1 MLKRQVSANLPLKV
15 NLLMATSTL
24 TPFPHLQLNQLNDI
38 IPVFS
43 NEKKTMGNKNKQPS
57 SDDHTEF
64 RFFDNRQKYLLFVN
78 TCSEK
83 WVIGERISRELKHI
97 EPTPPSIRIFDAG
110 VGDGTVLARVW
121 RAMHHRFPT
130 MPFSIHGKEVSL
142 EDVRLTMDKLPD
154 RLYEH
159 PASVVVLTNLY
170 YGEAPWL
177 TPRSVKSAEDMI
189 WKEVALTGN
198 SSHEFEQQIVDLQPF
213 LSENWQAR
221 VGKHGNPVYEKPVA
235 LILYRDDHRFMLDSV
250 VPKRDQPKANFDLI
264 IASQPYRAIASAE
277 SKAKNVLTPL
287 ACALAP
293 NGRLIGIHSMG
304 NDPGMEIIE
313 AVWPGENPFTVS
325 RHEILEAV
333 KQELGDEA
341 SDYIFSAGSNIESL
355 FNYEMHTLP
364 NEIGSSIGTSTLL
377 AAWNAAT
384 YVAQVEDDRLEAAM
398 HEDAYIE
405 NTRSVLNKRGGLW
418 FQNESYTIIR
428 R

>member
-1 MLKRQVSANLPLKV
+1 MTEPTITVK
-15 NLLMATSTL
+15 
-24 TPFPHLQLNQLNDI
+24 D
-38 IPVFS
+38 
-43 NEKKTMGNKNKQPS
+43 
-57 SDDHTEF
+57 DDHTEF

-83 WVIGERISRELKHI
+83 WVIGERITRELKNI
-97 EPTPPSIRIFDAG
+97 TPTPPAIRIFDAG
-110 VGDGTVLARVW
+110 IGDGTVLSRVW

-142 EDVRLTMDKLPD
+142 EDVRLTLDKLPD

-177 TPRSVKSAEDMI
+177 TPRSPDAAKNMI
-189 WKEVALTGN
+189 WKEVSLTGN
-198 SSHEFEQQIVDLQPF
+198 SAHEFEQQIVALQEF

-221 VGKHGNPVYEKPVA
+221 AGKHGNPVYERPVA
-235 LILYRDDHRFMLDSV
+235 LVLYRDDHRFLLDAAI
-250 VPKRDQPKANFDLI
+250 PKRESPQANFDLI

-277 SKAKNVLTPL
+277 SKAKNVVTPL
-287 ACALAP
+287 ARALAP

-304 NDPGMEIIE
+304 NDPGMEIVE
-313 AVWPGENPFTVS
+313 AIWPGQNPFTVS
-325 RHEILEAV
+325 RQEILEAV
-333 KQELGDEA
+333 KIELGDESA
-341 SDYIFSAGSNIESL
+341 NYNFSAGSNIDSL

-364 NEIGSSIGTSTLL
+364 NEIDSSIGTSTLL

-398 HEDAYIE
+398 REDNYISA
-405 NTRSVLNKRGGLW
+405 TRNVLKKRGGLW
-418 FQNESYTIIR
+418 FQNESYTITR
-428 R
+428 K

>member
-1 MLKRQVSANLPLKV
+1 MNDKV
-15 NLLMATSTL
+15 KSPA
-24 TPFPHLQLNQLNDI
+24 
-38 IPVFS
+38 V
-43 NEKKTMGNKNKQPS
+43 G
-57 SDDHTEF
+57 DHTEF

-97 EPTPPSIRIFDAG
+97 IPTPPSIRIFDAG

-121 RAMHHRFPT
+121 RAMHHQFPT
-130 MPFSIHGKEVSL
+130 MPFTIQGKEVSL
-142 EDVRLTMDKLPD
+142 EDVRLTLDKLPD

-177 TPRSVKSAEDMI
+177 TPRSSEAADNMV
-189 WKEVALTGN
+189 WKEVALSGN
-198 SSHEFEQQIVDLQPF
+198 SSHEFEQQIVELQGF

-235 LILYRDDHRFMLDSV
+235 LVLYRDDHRFMLDSV
-250 VPKRDQPKANFDLI
+250 IPKQNQPRADFDLI

-277 SKAKNVLTPL
+277 SKAKNVVTPL
-287 ACALAP
+287 TRALAP
-293 NGRLIGIHSMG
+293 NGRLIGIHSVG
-304 NDPGMEIIE
+304 NDPGMEIVDSI
-313 AVWPGENPFTVS
+313 WPGQSPFSVS
-325 RHEILEAV
+325 RHEILQAV
-333 KQELGDEA
+333 KTELGDTA
-341 SDYIFSAGSNIESL
+341 TDYVYSAGSNIESL

-398 HEDAYIE
+398 HADAYIDI
-405 NTRSVLNKRGGLW
+405 TRKVLNKRGGLW
-418 FQNESYTIIR
+418 FQNESYTISR
-428 R
+428 K

>member
-1 MLKRQVSANLPLKV
+1 MTDSANHPK
-15 NLLMATSTL
+15 
-24 TPFPHLQLNQLNDI
+24 
-38 IPVFS
+38 
-43 NEKKTMGNKNKQPS
+43 E
-57 SDDHTEF
+57 DDHTEF

-83 WVIGERISRELKHI
+83 WVIGERITRELKNI
-97 EPTPPSIRIFDAG
+97 SPTPPSIRIFDAG
-110 VGDGTVLARVW
+110 VGDGTVLSRVW

-142 EDVRLTMDKLPD
+142 EDVRLTLDKLPD

-177 TPRSVKSAEDMI
+177 TPRSAEAAKNLV

-198 SSHEFEQQIVDLQPF
+198 SAHEFEQQIVDLQGF

-221 VGKHGNPVYEKPVA
+221 TGKHGNPVYERPVA
-235 LILYRDDHRFMLDSV
+235 LILYRDDHRFLLDAAI
-250 VPKRDQPKANFDLI
+250 PKRDSPQANFDLI
-264 IASQPYRAIASAE
+264 IASQPYRAIAAAE
-277 SKAKNVLTPL
+277 SKAKNVITPL
-287 ACALAP
+287 TRALAP

-304 NDPGMEIIE
+304 NDPGMEIVE
-313 AVWPGENPFTVS
+313 AIWPGQNPFTVS
-325 RHEILEAV
+325 RQEILEAV
-333 KQELGDEA
+333 RVELGDEA
-341 SDYIFSAGSNIESL
+341 AEYNFAAGSNIDSL

-398 HEDAYIE
+398 REDDYISA
-405 NTRSVLNKRGGLW
+405 TRGVLNKRGGLW
-418 FQNESYTIIR
+418 FQNESYTITR

>member
-1 MLKRQVSANLPLKV
+1 MKQQ
-15 NLLMATSTL
+15 ST
-24 TPFPHLQLNQLNDI
+24 PESKDEP
-38 IPVFS
+38 
-43 NEKKTMGNKNKQPS
+43 
-57 SDDHTEF
+57 TEF

-83 WVIGERISRELKHI
+83 WVIGDRVTRELKNI
-97 EPTPPSIRIFDAG
+97 IPTPPSIRIFDAG
-110 VGDGTVLARVW
+110 VGDGTVLSRVW

-142 EDVRLTMDKLPD
+142 EDVRLTLDKLPD

-177 TPRSVKSAEDMI
+177 TPRSPQAAKDMV
-189 WKEVALTGN
+189 WKEVALEGN
-198 SSHEFEQQIVDLQPF
+198 SAHEFEQQIVALQDF

-221 VGKHGNPVYEKPVA
+221 TGTHGNPVYERPVA
-235 LILYRDDHRFMLDSV
+235 LVLYRDDHRFLLDSV
-250 VPKRDQPKANFDLI
+250 IPKRESPQANFDLI

-277 SKAKNVLTPL
+277 SKAKNVITPL
-287 ACALAP
+287 SRALAP

-304 NDPGMEIIE
+304 NDPGMEIVE
-313 AVWPGENPFTVS
+313 SVWPGQNPFTVS
-325 RHEILEAV
+325 RQEILEAV
-333 KQELGDEA
+333 KAELGDEA
-341 SDYIFSAGSNIESL
+341 ANFVFAAGSNIDSL

-384 YVAQVEDDRLEAAM
+384 YVAQVEDDRLEAAL
-398 HEDAYIE
+398 HQDAYIDV
-405 NTRSVLNKRGGLW
+405 TRNVLAKRGGLW
-418 FQNESYTIIR
+418 FQNESYTITR
-428 R
+428 K

>member
-1 MLKRQVSANLPLKV
+1 MNPQN
-15 NLLMATSTL
+15 
-24 TPFPHLQLNQLNDI
+24 
-38 IPVFS
+38 
-43 NEKKTMGNKNKQPS
+43 
-57 SDDHTEF
+57 DHTEF

-83 WVIGERISRELKHI
+83 WVIGERISKELKHI
-97 EPTPPSIRIFDAG
+97 QPTPPSIRIFDAG

-130 MPFSIHGKEVSL
+130 MPFTIQGKEVSL
-142 EDVRLTMDKLPD
+142 EDVRLTLDKLPD

-177 TPRSVKSAEDMI
+177 TPRNTDTAARMI
-189 WKEVALTGN
+189 WKEVALRGN
-198 SSHEFEQQIVDLQPF
+198 SSHEFEQQIVGLQSF
-213 LSENWQAR
+213 LSENWQAQ
-221 VGKHGNPVYEKPVA
+221 VGKHGNPVYDKPVA
-235 LILYRDDHRFMLDSV
+235 LILYRDDHRFMLDAV
-250 VPKRDQPKANFDLI
+250 IPKPHKPRADFDLV

-277 SKAKNVLTPL
+277 SKASNVITPL
-287 ACALAP
+287 TRALAP

-313 AVWPGENPFTVS
+313 SMWPGENPFTVS
-325 RHEILEAV
+325 RHQILQAV
-333 KQELGDEA
+333 KDELGAD
-341 SDYIFSAGSNIESL
+341 SGNFTFSAGSDEESL
-355 FNYEMHTLP
+355 FTYEMHTLP

-384 YVAQVEDDRLEAAM
+384 YVAQIEDYRLEEAM
-398 HEDAYIE
+398 HSDEYIDC
-405 NTRSVLNKRGGLW
+405 TRKILSERGGLW
-418 FQNESYTIIR
+418 FQNESYTITR

>member
-1 MLKRQVSANLPLKV
+1 VTEPTITDK
-15 NLLMATSTL
+15 
-24 TPFPHLQLNQLNDI
+24 D
-38 IPVFS
+38 
-43 NEKKTMGNKNKQPS
+43 
-57 SDDHTEF
+57 DDHTEF

-83 WVIGERISRELKHI
+83 WVIGERITRELKNI
-97 EPTPPSIRIFDAG
+97 SPTPPSIRIFDAG
-110 VGDGTVLARVW
+110 IGDGTVLSRVW

-142 EDVRLTMDKLPD
+142 EDVRLTLDKLPD

-177 TPRSVKSAEDMI
+177 TPRSPEAANNMV
-189 WKEVALTGN
+189 WKEVSLTGN
-198 SSHEFEQQIVDLQPF
+198 SAHEFEQQIVALQEF

-221 VGKHGNPVYEKPVA
+221 TGKHGNPVYERPVA
-235 LILYRDDHRFMLDSV
+235 LILYRDDHRFLLDAAI
-250 VPKRDQPKANFDLI
+250 PKRESPQADFDLI

-277 SKAKNVLTPL
+277 SKAKNVITPL
-287 ACALAP
+287 ARALAP

-313 AVWPGENPFTVS
+313 AIWPGQNPFTVS
-325 RHEILEAV
+325 RQEILEAV
-333 KQELGDEA
+333 KVELGDEA
-341 SDYIFSAGSNIESL
+341 AHYHFSAGSNIDSL

-364 NEIGSSIGTSTLL
+364 NEIDSSIGTSTLL

-398 HEDAYIE
+398 REDNYISA
-405 NTRSVLNKRGGLW
+405 TRSVLKKRGGLW
-418 FQNESYTIIR
+418 FQNESYTITR
-428 R
+428 K

>member
-1 MLKRQVSANLPLKV
+1 MPDK
-15 NLLMATSTL
+15 
-24 TPFPHLQLNQLNDI
+24 D
-38 IPVFS
+38 
-43 NEKKTMGNKNKQPS
+43 
-57 SDDHTEF
+57 DDHTEF

-83 WVIGERISRELKHI
+83 WVIGERVSRELNNVI
-97 EPTPPSIRIFDAG
+97 PTPPSIRIFDAG
-110 VGDGTVLARVW
+110 VGDGTVLSRVW

-142 EDVRLTMDKLPD
+142 EDVRLLLDKLPD

-177 TPRSVKSAEDMI
+177 TPRSPQAVKNMI
-189 WKEVALTGN
+189 WKEVALKGN
-198 SSHEFEQQIVDLQPF
+198 SSHEFEQQIVGLQDF
-213 LSENWQAR
+213 LSENWQASA
-221 VGKHGNPVYEKPVA
+221 GKHGNPVYERPVA
-235 LILYRDDHRFMLDSV
+235 LILYRDDHRFLLDSAI
-250 VPKRDQPKANFDLI
+250 PKQESPKADFDLI

-277 SKAKNVLTPL
+277 SKARNVVTPL
-287 ACALAP
+287 TRALAP
-293 NGRLIGIHSMG
+293 GGRLIGIHSLG
-304 NDPGMEIIE
+304 KDPGMEIIE
-313 AVWPGENPFTVS
+313 TIWPGENPFTVS

-333 KQELGDEA
+333 KLQLGDEA
-341 SDYIFSAGSNIESL
+341 DDYLFSAGKNIDSL

-398 HEDAYIE
+398 REDHYISA
-405 NTRSVLNKRGGLW
+405 TRSVLKKRGGLW
-418 FQNESYTIIR
+418 FQNESYTITR
-428 R
+428 K